1 MSEFTELFC
10 RDQHLIID
18 AVRAFIGLT
27 GDTDPEAFFHSVT
40 SGSFLAKTVLW
51 MGQTVLG
58 DGILVRR
65 LPVSGRRDARC
76 QFMSVSV

>member
-1 MSEFTELFC
+1 M
-10 RDQHLIID
+10 IID
-18 AVRAFIGLT
+18 VVRAFIGLT
-27 GDTDPEAFFHSVT
+27 GKTEDEAEAFFHSVT

-65 LPVSGRRDARC
+65 LPVSGKRDARC